1 MSGAKRPAF
10 SSGVCYRDPRAALAW
25 LEKAFGFEQVM
36 VVVND
41 DGQIGHS
48 EMRFGDGLL
57 YVGREWDER
66 HKSPAGLH
74 GVNTQSIHVQL
85 RSGIDEH
92 YAGAK
97 AAGAVIVR
105 EIGDQFYG
113 DRVYGAADPE
123 GHIWTFGQALKTMT
137 HAEMEAASDGARVQE
152 RL

>member
-1 MSGAKRPAF
+1 MSEAKRPAF
-10 SSGVCYRDPRAALAW
+10 SSGVFYRDPRAALAW

-48 EMRFGDGLL
+48 EMRFGDGLI
-57 YVGREWDER
+57 YVGREWDEL

-74 GVNTQSIHVQL
+74 GVNTQSIHVHLQ
-85 RSGIDEH
+85 SGIDDH
-92 YAGAK
+92 YARAK

-113 DRVYGAADPE
+113 DQFYGAADPE
-123 GHIWTFGQALKTMT
+123 GHIWTFGQTLKTMS

>member
-1 MSGAKRPAF
+1 MSDVNRPSF

-25 LEKAFGFEQVM
+25 LERAFGFEQVM
-36 VVVND
+36 VVVNE
-41 DGQIGHS
+41 DGEIGHS
-48 EMRFGDGLL
+48 EMRFGDGLI

-66 HKSPAGLH
+66 HRSPAGLQ

-85 RSGIDEH
+85 ANGIDEH
-92 YAGAK
+92 YERAK

-105 EIGDQFYG
+105 EIADQFYG

-123 GHIWTFGQALKTMT
+123 GHIWTFGQTLKVMT
-137 HAEMEAASDGARVQE
+137 NAEMEAASDGAKVQE

>member
-1 MSGAKRPAF
+1 MSDAKRPAF
-10 SSGVCYRDPRAALAW
+10 SSGVVYRDPRAALDW
-25 LEKAFGFEQVM
+25 LEQAFGFEQVM
-36 VVVND
+36 VVVGE

-48 EMRFGDGLL
+48 EMRFGDGLI
-57 YVGREWDER
+57 YVGREWDAR
-66 HKSPAGLH
+66 HKSPAGLD

-85 RSGIDEH
+85 QSGIDEH
-92 YAGAK
+92 YQRAK

-123 GHIWTFGQALKTMT
+123 GHIWTFGQTLKVMSL
-137 HAEMEAASDGARVQE
+137 AEMEAASDGARIRE

>member
-1 MSGAKRPAF
+1 MSEAKRPAF
-10 SSGVCYRDPRAALAW
+10 SSGLFYRDPRAALAW
-25 LEKAFGFEQVM
+25 LERAFGFEQVM

-66 HKSPAGLH
+66 HKSPAGLN

-85 RSGIDEH
+85 QSGIDEH
-92 YAGAK
+92 YARAK
-97 AAGAVIVR
+97 AAGAIIVR

-123 GHIWTFGQALKTMT
+123 GHIWTFGQTLKTMT
-137 HAEMEAASDGARVQE
+137 YAEMEAASDGARVQE